1 MLKGTNI
8 QLMNRDEAATIRAS
22 GISKDCW
29 PNHMLKQQGA
39 LAPKQVSLVIAR
51 RAQVINAFKEELIR
65 RLNLPFT
72 PEDLHEDVS
81 LLGSGLGLDSLD
93 ALEIVLCIE
102 SCFQIKIPDENV
114 AVLRSIN
121 TVVDFVIEQQ
131 DRKGGNA

>member
-1 MLKGTNI
+1 MPAQAGASAPE
-8 QLMNRDEAATIRAS
+8 QLNQ
-22 GISKDCW
+22 K
-29 PNHMLKQQGA
+29 
-39 LAPKQVSLVIAR
+39 IAR
-51 RAQVINAFKEELIR
+51 RAKVINAFKEELIR
-65 RLNLPFT
+65 RLNLPYT

-114 AVLRSIN
+114 AILRSIN

-131 DRKGGNA
+131 DWKESNR